1 MKTKPFTPAQQVV
14 IQLGTAVAVV
24 SPRTLPCSAVCPLLS
39 ALVPTARLRAGCRLC
54 LGIGVGQADGPAHT
68 PGSSTAVLVF
78 LPRLGDPSADTCVR
92 ELGLGQHGLG
102 IPSRAAG
109 RARGPSFLPVLRYL
123 VPGELPAL
131 LPGPRAPAWPTL
143 AAVVDSAET
152 AWFPT
157 SL

>member
-1 MKTKPFTPAQQVV
+1 MSHHP
-14 IQLGTAVAVV
+14 
-24 SPRTLPCSAVCPLLS
+24 
-39 ALVPTARLRAGCRLC
+39 C
-54 LGIGVGQADGPAHT
+54 LGIGVGQADHPACT

-78 LPRLGDPSADTCVR
+78 LHRLGDPSAGTCVR

-102 IPSRAAG
+102 IPGRAAG
-109 RARGPSFLPVLRYL
+109 RAGGPSCLPVLRYL

-131 LPGPRAPAWPTL
+131 PPGPLAPAWPTL

-152 AWFPT
+152 TWPPP